1 MAKYLEIAEILK
13 NRIEHGDY
21 LNSPMPGER
30 KIADEIGVSYM
41 TARKAIR
48 HLIDAGVIGKAEDG
62 KAQLPKSEAL
72 YANCAFLAPAFAS
85 LQTIRWQMALDQTL
99 NRSGRLLRS
108 AYFVHWDDLAIAE
121 TLANFDLVF
130 LLPKLE
136 TPPERLLRKLADSG
150 KPVIVLESDWSERGF
165 LSILSSPVE
174 AIDRLLELLAEGD
187 APVDCFNSQPLDD
200 IIEARLAQWE
210 KFPHRGRCFNYPINF
225 YGETLPHTCRVASGL
240 LREGSWEPRAVFCTT
255 LPAAIGLNRVFTEF
269 GLQVGRDVKLAA
281 VNGEDWAPYL
291 TPSITALANADLN
304 ALVARALELL
314 RTGCAPVCLKPARL
328 EVLPGESTAGFHQL
342 S

>member
-136 TPPERLLRKLADSG
+136 TPPERLLRGRFSMLRVLVSRSG
-150 KPVIVLESDWSERGF
+150 
-165 LSILSSPVE
+165 
-174 AIDRLLELLAEGD
+174 
-187 APVDCFNSQPLDD
+187 
-200 IIEARLAQWE
+200 
-210 KFPHRGRCFNYPINF
+210 
-225 YGETLPHTCRVASGL
+225 
-240 LREGSWEPRAVFCTT
+240 
-255 LPAAIGLNRVFTEF
+255 
-269 GLQVGRDVKLAA
+269 
-281 VNGEDWAPYL
+281 
-291 TPSITALANADLN
+291 
-304 ALVARALELL
+304 
-314 RTGCAPVCLKPARL
+314 
-328 EVLPGESTAGFHQL
+328 
-342 S
+342 